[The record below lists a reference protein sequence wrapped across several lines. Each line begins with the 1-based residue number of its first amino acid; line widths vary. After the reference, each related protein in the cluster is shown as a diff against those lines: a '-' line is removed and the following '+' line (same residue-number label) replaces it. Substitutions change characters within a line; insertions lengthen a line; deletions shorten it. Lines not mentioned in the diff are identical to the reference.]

1 MHMHT
6 LTLRERIKINKTIA
20 NIRLADRVTIRI
32 DVTEKK
38 INELEEQA
46 KEKQQNTHP
55 QEEQGDVEIEVQ
67 ERIKAEWGRSDILEV
82 NC

>member
-46 KEKQQNTHP
+46 KEKQQNTPP

>member
-6 LTLRERIKINKTIA
+6 LRLRERIKINKTIA
-20 NIRLADRVTIRI
+20 NIKRLADRVNIRI

-46 KEKQQNTHP
+46 KEKQ
-55 QEEQGDVEIEVQ
+55 
-67 ERIKAEWGRSDILEV
+67 
-82 NC
+82 